1 MTISVD
7 EPRMHAVPA
16 PSIAV
21 MASVNGLSTEGNNH
35 HHHSNKNHD
44 KHILPSILHH
54 THKRESGPAYGSLYD
69 ACVAMR
75 AKVDAFLAEEPA
87 TALLRRAQEQARVS
101 VRVVEEALE
110 RYRPEELSISYNGGK
125 DCLVMLIVLL
135 ACFARRYSAPKPALG
150 ATAPNGPSSSSSSSH
165 LPPFPEKLRA
175 VYIVSTDPFAEVDD
189 FVEASSADYHLDVSR
204 FMLPMKKGLEV
215 FKAQNPSVRA
225 IFVGTRRTDPH
236 GEKLKHFDP
245 TDEGW
250 PDFMRIHPVIDWH
263 YTEIWAFTR
272 HLELPYCPLYD
283 QGYTS
288 LGGRKDTLP
297 NPRLKKQGSD
307 DGFRPAYELVEDD
320 EERLGRRR

>member
-21 MASVNGLSTEGNNH
+21 MASVNGLSTE
-35 HHHSNKNHD
+35 SNKHSL
-44 KHILPSILHH
+44 HIPKH

-75 AKVDAFLAEEPA
+75 DKVDAFLAEEPA

-135 ACFARRYSAPKPALG
+135 ACFARRYSAPKPAPG

-215 FKAQNPSVRA
+215 FKTQNPSVRA

-297 NPRLKKQGSD
+297 NPRLKKEGCD
-307 DGFRPAYELVEDD
+307 DEFRPAYELVDDD
-320 EERLGRRR
+320 EERLGRFR

>member
-1 MTISVD
+1 
-7 EPRMHAVPA
+7 MHPVPV
-16 PSIAV
+16 PSSIAG
-21 MASVNGLSTEGNNH
+21 MASINGLSTESSSSN
-35 HHHSNKNHD
+35 SNKHHNLHIHNH
-44 KHILPSILHH
+44 S
-54 THKRESGPAYGSLYD
+54 HKSGPAYRSLYD

-75 AKVDAFLAEEPA
+75 DKVDAFLAEEPA
-87 TALLRRAQEQARVS
+87 TVLLRRAQEQARVS

-135 ACFARRYSAPKPALG
+135 ACFARRYSPPKPA
-150 ATAPNGPSSSSSSSH
+150 PNVPPSSSSSSSSH

-236 GEKLKHFDP
+236 GENLKHFDP

-288 LGGRKDTLP
+288 LGGRKDTVP
-297 NPRLKKQGSD
+297 NPRLKKEGSD
-307 DGFRPAYELVEDD
+307 DGFRPAYELVDDD

>member
-1 MTISVD
+1 
-7 EPRMHAVPA
+7 
-16 PSIAV
+16 
-21 MASVNGLSTEGNNH
+21 
-35 HHHSNKNHD
+35 
-44 KHILPSILHH
+44 
-54 THKRESGPAYGSLYD
+54 
-69 ACVAMR
+69 
-75 AKVDAFLAEEPA
+75 
-87 TALLRRAQEQARVS
+87 
-101 VRVVEEALE
+101 
-110 RYRPEELSISYNGGK
+110 
-125 DCLVMLIVLL
+125 MLIVLL

-263 YTEIWAFTR
+263 YSEF
-272 HLELPYCPLYD
+272 LPSRGL
-283 QGYTS
+283 
-288 LGGRKDTLP
+288 LWL
-297 NPRLKKQGSD
+297 
-307 DGFRPAYELVEDD
+307 
-320 EERLGRRR
+320 

>member
-7 EPRMHAVPA
+7 ECRMHAVPV
-16 PSIAV
+16 PSSIAG
-21 MASVNGLSTEGNNH
+21 MASINGLSTESSSSSSS
-35 HHHSNKNHD
+35 SNK
-44 KHILPSILHH
+44 KHHNLHIHNH
-54 THKRESGPAYGSLYD
+54 THKHESGPAYGSLYD

-75 AKVDAFLAEEPA
+75 DKVDAFLAEEPA

-135 ACFARRYSAPKPALG
+135 ACFARRYSPPKPAS
-150 ATAPNGPSSSSSSSH
+150 NVPSSSSSSSH

-236 GEKLKHFDP
+236 GENLKHFDP

-297 NPRLKKQGSD
+297 NPRLKKEGSD
-307 DGFRPAYELVEDD
+307 DEFRPAYELVDDD